1 MGKVNILKQI
11 IKEEIKNSLLND
23 GLGDRMSK
31 KISKHKGTRNR
42 DDMKKVYKL
51 LRKYGNN
58 KKDSREMMIRN
69 YDYVTK
75 TYRNASPKKKA
86 EILSSLS
93 ATDKPKAIRLKG
105 RGVYQDFDG
114 LDENVYYDEDKLLK
128 LVDKDKFLKYMV
140 KSKYRNKPKAK
151 DLKDMFDTYISGDK
165 DMEKK
170 YRKIRWK
177 KWKNY

>member
-42 DDMKKVYKL
+42 DDMKRVYKL

-114 LDENVYYDEDKLLK
+114 LDENVYYDEDKIL
-128 LVDKDKFLKYMV
+128 
-140 KSKYRNKPKAK
+140 
-151 DLKDMFDTYISGDK
+151 
-165 DMEKK
+165 
-170 YRKIRWK
+170 RWIFVGRFQETK
-177 KWKNY
+177 TKNI

>member
-1 MGKVNILKQI
+1 MGEVDILKTI
-11 IKEEIKNSLLND
+11 IKEELKKVITESL
-23 GLGDRMSK
+23 GGRMSK
-31 KISKHKGTRNR
+31 KISKHKGTRNKA
-42 DDMKKVYKL
+42 DMKKVYKL

-93 ATDKPKAIRLKG
+93 ATDKPKAIRLTG
-105 RGVYQDFDG
+105 RGVYKDFDG
-114 LDENVYYDEDKLLK
+114 LDENLYYDEDKLLK

-140 KSKYRNKPKAK
+140 KSKYRNNLKAK

-170 YRKIRWK
+170 YRKIR
-177 KWKNY
+177 

>member
-51 LRKYGNN
+51 LRKYGNS
-58 KKDSREMMIRN
+58 KKDSKEMMIRN

-93 ATDKPKAIRLKG
+93 ATQKPKPIRLKG

-114 LDENVYYDEDKLLK
+114 
-128 LVDKDKFLKYMV
+128 F
-140 KSKYRNKPKAK
+140 S
-151 DLKDMFDTYISGDK
+151 S
-165 DMEKK
+165 
-170 YRKIRWK
+170 
-177 KWKNY
+177 

>member
-1 MGKVNILKQI
+1 
-11 IKEEIKNSLLND
+11 
-23 GLGDRMSK
+23 
-31 KISKHKGTRNR
+31 
-42 DDMKKVYKL
+42 
-51 LRKYGNN
+51 
-58 KKDSREMMIRN
+58 MMIRN

-93 ATDKPKAIRLKG
+93 ATQKPKAIRLKG

-114 LDENVYYDEDKLLK
+114 LDENVYYDEDKILK

-140 KSKYRNKPKAK
+140 KSKYRNKPKSK

-170 YRKIRWK
+170 YRKIR
-177 KWKNY
+177 

>member
-1 MGKVNILKQI
+1 MGEIDILKKI
-11 IKEEIKNSLLND
+11 IKEEIKKSLLNE

-75 TYRNASPKKKA
+75 TYRSASPKKKA

-93 ATDKPKAIRLKG
+93 ATDKPTKLKLKLKG

-114 LDENVYYDEDKLLK
+114 LDENLYYDEDKLLK

-140 KSKYRNKPKAK
+140 KSKYRNKPKAN

-170 YRKIRWK
+170 YRKMRWK
-177 KWKNY
+177 N

>member
-1 MGKVNILKQI
+1 MGEVNILRKI
-11 IKEEIKNSLLND
+11 IKEEIKKSLLSE
-23 GLGDRMSK
+23 GIGDRMSK
-31 KISKHKGTRNR
+31 KISKHKGTRNKA
-42 DDMKKVYKL
+42 DMKKVYKL

-75 TYRNASPKKKA
+75 TYRNASPRKKA

-93 ATDKPKAIRLKG
+93 ATDKPKAIRLTG

-114 LDENVYYDEDKLLK
+114 LDENLYYDEDKLLK
-128 LVDKDKFLKYMV
+128 LVDKDKFLKYMI

-170 YRKIRWK
+170 YRKMR
-177 KWKNY
+177 

>member
-1 MGKVNILKQI
+1 MGEVDILKTI
-11 IKEEIKNSLLND
+11 IKEELKKVITESL
-23 GLGDRMSK
+23 GGRMSK
-31 KISKHKGTRNR
+31 KISKHKGTRNKA
-42 DDMKKVYKL
+42 DMKKVYKL

-75 TYRNASPKKKA
+75 TYRNASPRKKA

-93 ATDKPKAIRLKG
+93 ATDKPKAIRLTG
-105 RGVYQDFDG
+105 RGVYKDFDG
-114 LDENVYYDEDKLLK
+114 LDENLYYDEDKLLK

-140 KSKYRNKPKAK
+140 KSKYRNNPKAK

-170 YRKIRWK
+170 YRKIR
-177 KWKNY
+177 

>member
-1 MGKVNILKQI
+1 MGEVDILKTI
-11 IKEEIKNSLLND
+11 IKEELKKVITESL
-23 GLGDRMSK
+23 GGRMSK
-31 KISKHKGTRNR
+31 KISNHKGTRNKA
-42 DDMKKVYKL
+42 DMKKVYKL

-75 TYRNASPKKKA
+75 TYRNASPRKKA

-93 ATDKPKAIRLKG
+93 ATDKPKAIRLTG
-105 RGVYQDFDG
+105 SGVYKDFDG
-114 LDENVYYDEDKLLK
+114 LDENLYYDEDKLLK

-140 KSKYRNKPKAK
+140 KSKYRNNPKAK

-170 YRKIRWK
+170 YRKIR
-177 KWKNY
+177 

>member
-1 MGKVNILKQI
+1 MGEVDILKTI
-11 IKEEIKNSLLND
+11 IKEELKKVITESL
-23 GLGDRMSK
+23 GGRMSK
-31 KISKHKGTRNR
+31 KISKHKGTRNKA
-42 DDMKKVYKL
+42 DMKKVYKL

-93 ATDKPKAIRLKG
+93 ATDKPKKIRLKG

-114 LDENVYYDEDKLLK
+114 LDENLYYDEDKLLK
-128 LVDKDKFLKYMV
+128 LVDKDKFLKYMI

-170 YRKIRWK
+170 YRKIR
-177 KWKNY
+177 

>member
-1 MGKVNILKQI
+1 MGEVNILRKI
-11 IKEEIKNSLLND
+11 IKEEIKKSLLSE
-23 GLGDRMSK
+23 GIGDRMSK
-31 KISKHKGTRNR
+31 KISKHKGTRNKA
-42 DDMKKVYKL
+42 DMKKVYKL

-93 ATDKPKAIRLKG
+93 ATDKPKAIRLTG
-105 RGVYQDFDG
+105 RGVYKDFDG
-114 LDENVYYDEDKLLK
+114 LDENLYYDEDKLLK

-140 KSKYRNKPKAK
+140 KSKYRNNPKAK

-170 YRKIRWK
+170 YRKIR
-177 KWKNY
+177 

>member
-1 MGKVNILKQI
+1 MGEIDILKKI
-11 IKEEIKNSLLND
+11 IKEEIKKSLLNE

-93 ATDKPKAIRLKG
+93 ATDKPKKLKLKWKG

-114 LDENVYYDEDKLLK
+114 LDENLYYDEDKLLK

-140 KSKYRNKPKAK
+140 KSKYRNKPKAN
-151 DLKDMFDTYISGDK
+151 DLKDMFDTYVSGDK

-170 YRKIRWK
+170 YRKMRWK
-177 KWKNY
+177 N

>member
-1 MGKVNILKQI
+1 MGEVDILKTI
-11 IKEEIKNSLLND
+11 IKEELKKVITESL
-23 GLGDRMSK
+23 GGRMSK

-93 ATDKPKAIRLKG
+93 ATDKPKAIRLTG
-105 RGVYQDFDG
+105 RGVYKDFDG
-114 LDENVYYDEDKLLK
+114 LDENLYYDEDKLLK

-140 KSKYRNKPKAK
+140 KSKYRNNPKAK

-170 YRKIRWK
+170 YRKIR
-177 KWKNY
+177 

>member
-1 MGKVNILKQI
+1 MGEVNILRKI
-11 IKEEIKNSLLND
+11 IKEEIKKSLLSE
-23 GLGDRMSK
+23 GIGDRMSK
-31 KISKHKGTRNR
+31 KISKHKGTRNKA
-42 DDMKKVYKL
+42 DMKKVYKL

-93 ATDKPKAIRLKG
+93 ATDKPKKIRLKG

-114 LDENVYYDEDKLLK
+114 LDENLYYDEDKLLK
-128 LVDKDKFLKYMV
+128 LVDKDKFLKYMI

-170 YRKIRWK
+170 YRKIR
-177 KWKNY
+177 

>member
-1 MGKVNILKQI
+1 MGEVNILRKI
-11 IKEEIKNSLLND
+11 IKEEIKKSLLSE
-23 GLGDRMSK
+23 GIGDRMSK
-31 KISKHKGTRNR
+31 KISKHKGTRNKA
-42 DDMKKVYKL
+42 DMKKVYKL

-93 ATDKPKAIRLKG
+93 ATDKPKKIRLKG

-114 LDENVYYDEDKLLK
+114 LDENLYYDEDKLLK
-128 LVDKDKFLKYMV
+128 LVDKDKFLKYMI

-170 YRKIRWK
+170 YRKMR
-177 KWKNY
+177 

>member
-1 MGKVNILKQI
+1 MGEVDILKKI
-11 IKEEIKNSLLND
+11 IKEELKKVITESL
-23 GLGDRMSK
+23 GGRMSK
-31 KISKHKGTRNR
+31 KISKHKGTRNKA
-42 DDMKKVYKL
+42 DMKKVYKL

-93 ATDKPKAIRLKG
+93 ATDKPKKIRLKG

-114 LDENVYYDEDKLLK
+114 LDENLYYDEDKLLK
-128 LVDKDKFLKYMV
+128 LVDKDKFLKYMI

-170 YRKIRWK
+170 YRKMR
-177 KWKNY
+177 

>member
-1 MGKVNILKQI
+1 MGEVDILKTI
-11 IKEEIKNSLLND
+11 IKEELKKVITESL
-23 GLGDRMSK
+23 GGRMSK
-31 KISKHKGTRNR
+31 KISKHKGTRNKA
-42 DDMKKVYKL
+42 DMKKVYKL

-75 TYRNASPKKKA
+75 TYRNASPRKKA

-93 ATDKPKAIRLKG
+93 ATDKPKAIRLTG
-105 RGVYQDFDG
+105 RGVYKDFDG
-114 LDENVYYDEDKLLK
+114 LDENLYYDEDKLLK

-140 KSKYRNKPKAK
+140 KSKYRNNPKAK

>member
-1 MGKVNILKQI
+1 MGEVNILRKI
-11 IKEEIKNSLLND
+11 IKEEIKKSLLSE
-23 GLGDRMSK
+23 GIGDRMSK
-31 KISKHKGTRNR
+31 KISKHKGTRNKA
-42 DDMKKVYKL
+42 DMKKVYKL

-75 TYRNASPKKKA
+75 TYRNASPRKKA

-93 ATDKPKAIRLKG
+93 ATDKPKPIRLKG
-105 RGVYQDFDG
+105 RGVYKDFDG

-170 YRKIRWK
+170 YRKIR
-177 KWKNY
+177 

>member
-1 MGKVNILKQI
+1 MGEVDILKKI
-11 IKEEIKNSLLND
+11 IKEELKKVITESL
-23 GLGDRMSK
+23 GGRMSK
-31 KISKHKGTRNR
+31 KISKHKGTRNKA
-42 DDMKKVYKL
+42 DMKKVYKL

-93 ATDKPKAIRLKG
+93 ATDKPKKIRLKG

-114 LDENVYYDEDKLLK
+114 LDENLYYDEDKLLK
-128 LVDKDKFLKYMV
+128 LVDKDKFLKYMI

-170 YRKIRWK
+170 YRKIR
-177 KWKNY
+177 

>member
-1 MGKVNILKQI
+1 MGEIDILKKI
-11 IKEEIKNSLLND
+11 IKEEIKKSLLNE

-93 ATDKPKAIRLKG
+93 ATDKPKKLKLKLKG

-114 LDENVYYDEDKLLK
+114 LDENLYYDEDKLLK

-140 KSKYRNKPKAK
+140 KSKYRNKPKAN
-151 DLKDMFDTYISGDK
+151 DLKDMFDTYVSGDK

-170 YRKIRWK
+170 YRKMR
-177 KWKNY
+177 

>member
-1 MGKVNILKQI
+1 
-11 IKEEIKNSLLND
+11 
-23 GLGDRMSK
+23 
-31 KISKHKGTRNR
+31 
-42 DDMKKVYKL
+42 MKKVYKL

-105 RGVYQDFDG
+105 RGVYQDFSK
-114 LDENVYYDEDKLLK
+114 LSENVYYDEDKLLK
-128 LVDKDKFLKYMV
+128 LVDKDKFLKYMI

-170 YRKIRWK
+170 YRKIR
-177 KWKNY
+177 

>member
-1 MGKVNILKQI
+1 MGEVDILKKI
-11 IKEEIKNSLLND
+11 IKEELKKVITESL
-23 GLGDRMSK
+23 GGRMSK
-31 KISKHKGTRNR
+31 KISKHKGTRNKA
-42 DDMKKVYKL
+42 DMKKVYKL

-75 TYRNASPKKKA
+75 TYRNASPRKKA

-93 ATDKPKAIRLKG
+93 ATDKPKAIRLTG

-114 LDENVYYDEDKLLK
+114 LDENLYYDEDKLLK

-140 KSKYRNKPKAK
+140 KSKYRNNPKAK

-170 YRKIRWK
+170 YRKIR
-177 KWKNY
+177 

>member
-1 MGKVNILKQI
+1 MGEVNILRKI
-11 IKEEIKNSLLND
+11 IKEEIKKSLLSE
-23 GLGDRMSK
+23 GIGDRMSK
-31 KISKHKGTRNR
+31 KISKHKGTRNKA
-42 DDMKKVYKL
+42 DMKKVYKL

-75 TYRNASPKKKA
+75 TYRNASPRKKA

-93 ATDKPKAIRLKG
+93 ATDKPKAIRLTG
-105 RGVYQDFDG
+105 RGVYKDFDG
-114 LDENVYYDEDKLLK
+114 LDENLYYDEDKLLK

-140 KSKYRNKPKAK
+140 KSKYRNNPKAK

-170 YRKIRWK
+170 YRKIR
-177 KWKNY
+177 